1 MSQSLV
7 HVVAH
12 ITAKPDTVT
21 ILRAILEALLPSTRQ
36 EAGCHHYQLL
46 QNRDYP
52 TDFTFVEQW
61 ADDAAIDQHLQSAHV
76 QQALAQAATLLAT
89 PPDIQRYNLIG

>member
-12 ITAKPDTVT
+12 MTAKPDTVKA
-21 ILRAILEALLPSTRQ
+21 LRVILEALLSPTRQ

-52 TDFTFVEQW
+52 TDLTFVEQW
-61 ADDAAIDQHLQSAHV
+61 VDGAAIDQHLQSAHV
-76 QQALAQAATLLAT
+76 QQALAQAAALLAT